1 MQNLTGKI
9 TLASMA
15 ITGNTRMAYTVIL
28 VRNNVSKTLVKRI
41 QLFLVQGVVGIL
53 PFSTINYNICFD

>member
-9 TLASMA
+9 ALASMTIA
-15 ITGNTRMAYTVIL
+15 GNTLMAYTVIL
-28 VRNNVSKTLVKRI
+28 VRNNMSKSLVKRI

-53 PFSTINYNICFD
+53 PFSTINYNICFN